1 MFSSHLDLLGSN
13 LRSSTTS
20 LLPSLMPSE
29 PRQNSRSSH
38 NSRISNQPT
47 PSDHSTPRFLS
58 LSRPRNSRPLSA
70 FLAPSVRLPSMS
82 MSTSRLDRPTVPDLV
97 TNRNPASEPVSG
109 DELPSYTRRP
119 QRFNRPASY
128 AGSSNLTS
136 RSSHQ
141 IPLQPSISEQ
151 PPPRTQTVNLKP
163 HIVISSSGKIQLTL
177 FSPSQA
183 RYPVL
188 LQGVD
193 EELRGELKLNLGEFG
208 ESFREIR
215 VKLKG
220 VVSTTVVRS
229 QGTNTG
235 NALQD
240 EIVFLQLD
248 QSLYQPPLIATS
260 EQRLSGTKTFPFKFY
275 LPPSSSNEVSLP
287 PSFALTSSA
296 PDPMAPFSRARLPS
310 KTIEWASV
318 KYYIK
323 VTLARRGLLRS
334 NDRLLAPFVLLSR
347 QTQPPITSVTRQAA
361 YNLGLPLPNPM
372 EDPDGWMG
380 RKIRQYIKIPSS
392 YQTRGQK
399 SAWYEVMVLLPSP
412 LCYGRNRPLPYFL
425 KFTSSDPSVTTD
437 FAPSYFEVSLL
448 QRATLTALGVSGT
461 HENTLS
467 KGTHRPDGPNRGI
480 HAPSTASPH
489 WSRRYEG
496 ELLLGTNAVPDF
508 SCPNIVVQYYFN
520 LTVSVP
526 NQATDLI
533 ISLPIQLVS
542 APRQPTS
549 AIPHLRDPTPIS
561 IHGSQHGSALA
572 LSLPS
577 SHQSNLSSIQDDL
590 PSSYRAVQEM
600 DAQPL

>member
-1 MFSSHLDLLGSN
+1 MSSPT
-13 LRSSTTS
+13 RSDGLTPPGLSTT
-20 LLPSLMPSE
+20 
-29 PRQNSRSSH
+29 
-38 NSRISNQPT
+38 
-47 PSDHSTPRFLS
+47 
-58 LSRPRNSRPLSA
+58 
-70 FLAPSVRLPSMS
+70 
-82 MSTSRLDRPTVPDLV
+82 
-97 TNRNPASEPVSG
+97 RNPASEPTSG

-119 QRFNRPASY
+119 QRFNRPVSF

-136 RSSHQ
+136 RSSPQ
-141 IPLQPSISEQ
+141 IPSHPSRSEQ
-151 PPPRTQTVNLKP
+151 PSQRAQNVNLKP

-208 ESFREIR
+208 ECFSEIR

-229 QGTNTG
+229 QDNST
-235 NALQD
+235 D

-248 QSLYQPPLIATS
+248 QSVYQPPLLTTS
-260 EQRLSGTKTFPFKFY
+260 DHRLSGTKTFPFKFA
-275 LPPSSSNEVSLP
+275 LPASSHNELSLP

-310 KTIEWASV
+310 KTVEWASV

-347 QTQPPITSVTRQAA
+347 QTQPPNTSVTRQAA

-392 YQTRGQK
+392 YQPRGQN

-437 FAPSYFEVSLL
+437 FAPSYFTVSLL
-448 QRATLTALGVSGT
+448 QRATLTALGVTGT
-461 HENTLS
+461 HEVILLTRHRPSQQNTLS
-467 KGTHRPDGPNRGI
+467 KGTHQPDGPNRGI
-480 HAPSTASPH
+480 HAPSTTTPH

-508 SCPNIVVQYYFN
+508 SCPNIVIQYYFN

-526 NQATDLI
+526 HQASDLI

-542 APRQPTS
+542 APRQSSS
-549 AIPHLRDPTPIS
+549 AIPRLRNLTSIS
-561 IHGSQHGSALA
+561 LHGSQPGSTVA
-572 LSLPS
+572 LSIPS
-577 SHQSNLSSIQDDL
+577 SHQSHLSSQDDSP
-590 PSSYRAVQEM
+590 PSYWEVQEM
-600 DAQPL
+600 DAQS

>member
-1 MFSSHLDLLGSN
+1 MSN
-13 LRSSTTS
+13 RRSES
-20 LLPSLMPSE
+20 L
-29 PRQNSRSSH
+29 
-38 NSRISNQPT
+38 
-47 PSDHSTPRFLS
+47 
-58 LSRPRNSRPLSA
+58 
-70 FLAPSVRLPSMS
+70 
-82 MSTSRLDRPTVPDLV
+82 TVPEFS
-97 TNRNPASEPVSG
+97 TNRNPSSEPISG

-128 AGSSNLTS
+128 AGPSSLQS
-136 RSSHQ
+136 RASHQ

-151 PPPRTQTVNLKP
+151 PPPRAQIVNLKP

-188 LQGVD
+188 LQGFD
-193 EELRGELKLNLGEFG
+193 EELRGELKLNLGELG
-208 ESFREIR
+208 ECFSEIR

-229 QGTNTG
+229 QGNNT
-235 NALQD
+235 D

-260 EQRLSGTKTFPFKFY
+260 EHRLSGTKTFPFKFF
-275 LPPSSSNEVSLP
+275 LPAQSSNDVTLP

-296 PDPMAPFSRARLPS
+296 PDAMAPFTRARLPS
-310 KTIEWASV
+310 KTVEWASV

-347 QTQPPITSVTRQAA
+347 QTQPPITSMTRQAA
-361 YNLGLPLPNPM
+361 FNLGLPLPNPM

-380 RKIRQYIKIPSS
+380 RKIRQYVKIPSS
-392 YQTRGQK
+392 YHTSGPR

-461 HENTLS
+461 HEASHLDDLLLSKHAGRVLLTYQTSCLVQNTLS
-467 KGTHRPDGPNRGI
+467 KGIQHPDGPNRGI
-480 HAPSTASPH
+480 HAPSANSPY

-508 SCPNIVVQYYFN
+508 TCPNIVVQYFFN
-520 LTVSVP
+520 LRVSVP

-542 APRQPTS
+542 APRQSGS
-549 AIPHLRDPTPIS
+549 AIPRLRDPTPNTL
-561 IHGSQHGSALA
+561 HDPQQGSTITFPIPSHH
-572 LSLPS
+572 LSGLSTEDPS
-577 SHQSNLSSIQDDL
+577 P
-590 PSSYRAVQEM
+590 PSYWAVQEM
-600 DAQPL
+600 DAQT